1 MRQFVWEPVARA
13 DLRRLDRD
21 TAMRMLHALTRYGR
35 TGEGDVKQLHG
46 RDNEFRLRA
55 GDYRI
60 CFTPEGDL
68 LHIHWVSHRSEAY
81 RLR

>member
-1 MRQFVWEPVARA
+1 MPRRPVWSDAARA
-13 DLRRLDRD
+13 DIRALDRA
-21 TAMRMLHALTRYGR
+21 TAMRVFDALARYLAS
-35 TGEGDVKQLHG
+35 GEGDVKRLQG

-68 LHIHWVSHRSEAY
+68 FQIHWVRHRGEAY
-81 RLR
+81 S

>member
-1 MRQFVWEPVARA
+1 MLRRPVWSDAARA
-13 DLRRLDRD
+13 DIRALDRV
-21 TAMRMLHALTRYGR
+21 TAMRLFEALFRYLAS
-35 TGEGDVKQLHG
+35 GEGDVKRLQG

-68 LHIHWVSHRSEAY
+68 LHIHWVRHRSEAY
-81 RLR
+81 K

>member
-1 MRQFVWEPVARA
+1 
-13 DLRRLDRD
+13 LDRV
-21 TAMRMLHALTRYGR
+21 TAMRLFEALSCYLAS
-35 TGEGDVKQLHG
+35 GEGDVKRLQG

-68 LHIHWVSHRSEAY
+68 LHIHWVRHRSEAY
-81 RLR
+81 K